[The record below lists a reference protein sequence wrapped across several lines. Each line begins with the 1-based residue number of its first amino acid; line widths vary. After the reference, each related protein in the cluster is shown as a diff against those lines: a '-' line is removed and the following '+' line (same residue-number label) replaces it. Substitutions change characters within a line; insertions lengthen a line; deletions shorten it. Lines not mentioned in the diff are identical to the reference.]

1 LAFRRSGHRRSNDE
15 LTPFFPESRGQS
27 RFREVHGV
35 TTSPIQ
41 RGASVR
47 NRLPAGWS
55 EGAHAD
61 RHARDIRLV
70 TLGNFS
76 VSACGVPVTLG
87 HHQARVLLA
96 ILVCQTGPVHRD
108 KLLEWMW
115 PHLSADRA
123 LSTLYST
130 VYTLRRRLAPGRTG
144 ASSASFIRSDGEAYN
159 LAWQRDDFLDATEFL
174 RLSRIAGQPADGET
188 RLRRLANAEAAYS
201 GPFLPQWP
209 YEEWAA
215 VRRSEVEET
224 YRTIAGD
231 LAAALAETGQT
242 SAAISLYRRLLAVD
256 PERES
261 WHRALM
267 EIFIAQGE
275 RPMAVHQ
282 FELCRRTLVVRF
294 GIGPSPETE
303 ALRASLSKPAARVQP
318 SRLADVPVIAGRL
331 PRRHWAQW
339 EP

>member
-1 LAFRRSGHRRSNDE
+1 
-15 LTPFFPESRGQS
+15 
-27 RFREVHGV
+27 V
-35 TTSPIQ
+35 TRSPIQ

-70 TLGNFS
+70 TLGDFS

-96 ILVCQTGPVHRD
+96 ILVCQTGPVHRE

-115 PHLSADRA
+115 PHLSVDRA

-130 VYTLRRRLAPGRTG
+130 VYTLRRRLEPGRTG

-159 LAWQRDDFLDATEFL
+159 LDWQRDDFLDATEFL

-224 YRTIAGD
+224 YRRSPAIWRQRSLKRVRPLPQSRCIGACWRSTLNVSHG
-231 LAAALAETGQT
+231 TGRSWRSSLPKG
-242 SAAISLYRRLLAVD
+242 SARWPCISLSCVGGPWLCGSGSGQARKPKRSARRYPHLPHGSSQVGWQMRLSSRVGYRGGTGLNGNHDRSRATR
-256 PERES
+256 REQHAAS
-261 WHRALM
+261 
-267 EIFIAQGE
+267 
-275 RPMAVHQ
+275 
-282 FELCRRTLVVRF
+282 
-294 GIGPSPETE
+294 ET
-303 ALRASLSKPAARVQP
+303 R
-318 SRLADVPVIAGRL
+318 
-331 PRRHWAQW
+331 
-339 EP
+339 